1 MKFFIT
7 VVALFISVSVNA
19 QVIDRIVAV
28 VNSDVL
34 TLSEL
39 ERATSERL
47 RKASSISDPLARAD
61 ARQKVL
67 ESGLEQMISDTLIEQ
82 EARKRQI
89 VIRDKDVNDRIEGMK
104 SQQRW
109 DDATFARYLQSQGM
123 TLSNLKDTIRK
134 QLLNQRIV
142 GMVLGSRVQVSQ
154 TELKDY
160 YREKSAQSSTEFEIS
175 ASHILLK
182 LPANATAADE
192 SAVRYRA
199 EELVQRLNAGE
210 AFEALAKKYSEGPAS
225 TNGGK
230 LGVIR
235 KGFLEA
241 VLENAFFGLNPG
253 VFSSPVRSSFGYH
266 VLLVHSRKAI
276 PVASF
281 EELAPQLT
289 QELQRKRIDTELGQW
304 VATLRNKSFVEV
316 RL

>member
-7 VVALFISVSVNA
+7 AVALLISASVNA

-39 ERATSERL
+39 ERSTSERL

-61 ARQKVL
+61 ARKKVL
-67 ESGLEQMISDTLIEQ
+67 ESGLEQMISDTLIQQ

-104 SQQRW
+104 AQQRW

-123 TLSNLKDTIRK
+123 TLSGLKETIRK

-182 LPANATAADE
+182 LPASATAADE

-210 AFEALAKKYSEGPAS
+210 AFETLAKKYSEGPAG

-235 KGFLEA
+235 KGFLED
-241 VLENAFFGLNPG
+241 VLENAFFGLKPG

-289 QELQRKRIDTELGQW
+289 QELQRKRIDAELGQW